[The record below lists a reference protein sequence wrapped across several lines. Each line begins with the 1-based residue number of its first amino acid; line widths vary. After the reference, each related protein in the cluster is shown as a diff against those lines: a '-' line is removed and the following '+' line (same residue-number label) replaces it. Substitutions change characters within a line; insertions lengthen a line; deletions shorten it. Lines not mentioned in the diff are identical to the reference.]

1 MQRMIYLFLAGL
13 AVHLLISACTTSP
26 AIQPTNPILTEP
38 NPRIITSPTTSDFIT
53 PNPLP
58 PQSTPEDLEDYPPA
72 VWAAI
77 EDLAL
82 HLEISPD
89 QVQVISFQEEEWPDS
104 CLGLAAPDE
113 MCLQVIT
120 PGYRILLGVNG
131 QRYEYHTDQSGDILR
146 VIGDTLLG
154 PIKPGLNTDK
164 SNAILSAM
172 QALNQATSIP
182 EDEIIIIS
190 IESVQW
196 SDSCLGL
203 ARSTEMCA
211 EVITPGWI
219 IILEADDKNYEFH
232 TDLSGENIRQK

>member
-1 MQRMIYLFLAGL
+1 MAKLFNICSVCLVIA
-13 AVHLLISACTTSP
+13 LLLFACAPGT
-26 AIQPTNPILTEP
+26 AIQRVDPTKTQPEPYPIISPSIPDTERP
-38 NPRIITSPTTSDFIT
+38 SPSPTQ
-53 PNPLP
+53 P
-58 PQSTPEDLEDYPPA
+58 TPEDIKDFPPA

-77 EDLAL
+77 VDLAL

-182 EDEIIIIS
+182 EDEIIVIS
-190 IESVQW
+190 IELVQW
-196 SDSCLGL
+196 PDSCLGL
-203 ARSTEMCA
+203 ARPTEMCA